1 MEEMNE
7 VRTLQVLLIRTMEA
21 PKVVEIKDEL
31 SEMQKLVGG
40 YIQEI
45 MPFDD
50 EVALICNE
58 EGKINGMPLNRA
70 IHDEEGEIMDIIAGD
85 FFLCSAPVMSETFES
100 LSKEQM
106 EKYQDKFKYPEQFIQ
121 REDGIG
127 VRSIRKKDKET
138 ER

>member
-1 MEEMNE
+1 MKE

-58 EGKINGMPLNRA
+58 EGKINRMPLNRA
-70 IHDEEGEIMDIIAGD
+70 IRDEEGEIMDIIAGD
-85 FFLCSAPVMSETFES
+85 FFLCSAPVTRETFES